1 MILRNLYR
9 NFIFGALACLMFAA
23 CSDEDYMPGGSAA
36 VRGLT
41 FVAECGDMLPQFVD
55 PQDVASRASDPKDE
69 EEKRINTLHV
79 FFFDNATGDLLHATD
94 LGFDAYQYISSN
106 ILPVPDTD
114 KAFEGALAS
123 GSIQIYALANLS
135 GGTKFK
141 TPYTPDG
148 DMHGVS
154 IEESP
159 ETDPHVYE
167 INNRTD
173 LLDWVYCPVLR
184 SEEGTPV
191 SRLPKAGMPMI
202 GERVITAADYGTNK
216 NVVIPMKALM
226 ARVDIN
232 VKLNPENESS
242 TGLPRMT
249 ITEYGVKNMPKRIP
263 FVART
268 GGTISNPDTTV
279 QLVEKELTEK
289 VNISIDKNSDV
300 VRFHYYTYENVRQ
313 PDWTALRTDGSNAIT
328 VSGDSYTINYP
339 DGVKSDDPAQ
349 TQRWKP
355 TIARDSTASAMV
367 LKAVY
372 TTHQNLTYNAQFTV
386 FMGENTYDNF
396 EVHRNRQYV
405 NNISIRGLDY
415 VRNSD
420 DGVYSFDGRVNVI
433 TDNPLYI
440 AIVNERKVDAH
451 ASALPMDLWMLLRED
466 GVNGPTGD
474 YPWKSKVTVSVPDEC
489 DWIMMKKVPR
499 RIMEGNGWKAGTGAS
514 VTSDDPNAL
523 AYFYTDMFT
532 NPSYGLS
539 KEVIVDGD
547 ADGSRS
553 RVYLYIN
560 ENVPKV
566 WDEPGY
572 GDRKTKINV
581 KYERFDEAGNQL
593 DLRERELEIEQ
604 RGLLKVNRWLN
615 NGWGS
620 SSEEMNSYMEY
631 YEEYLEHNDPLDK
644 HDMPGELYNGLE
656 WGAKFRGQR
665 VRDIVSGVDGCVVY
679 NKNQAYAYTKG
690 IISNYNND
698 YPINNVSLF
707 NDESHIPISAFHY
720 CYGKNT
726 RASDGSV
733 PDKSYG
739 WYMPGIRELEAA
751 LVQYYNTFP
760 TFREQF
766 YWSAACGATIGL
778 GSFRAEVTNEARAT
792 RVTLNGNNFTYTE
805 STEGQPGSL
814 SRGDGSNKEAHRIRA
829 FYYPET
835 H

>member
-1 MILRNLYR
+1 M
-9 NFIFGALACLMFAA
+9 
-23 CSDEDYMPGGSAA
+23 
-36 VRGLT
+36 
-41 FVAECGDMLPQFVD
+41 
-55 PQDVASRASDPKDE
+55 
-69 EEKRINTLHV
+69 
-79 FFFDNATGDLLHATD
+79 FFFDNATGELLQATD
-94 LGFDAYQYISSN
+94 LGFNAYQYISSN

-148 DMHGVS
+148 DMRGVS

-159 ETDPHVYE
+159 EDDPYVYE

-328 VSGDSYTINYP
+328 ISGDSYTINYP
-339 DGVKSDDPAQ
+339 EGVKSDDSSQ

-451 ASALPMDLWMLLRED
+451 ASVLPMDLFFLIEPPAGQEQPDSYVDVYLYDPETQTAADAPSWIRMEKINSEIMR
-466 GVNGPTGD
+466 NGGKDLDEFTYIRGLQNGD
-474 YPWKSKVTVSVPDEC
+474 VYEAFSP
-489 DWIMMKKVPR
+489 
-499 RIMEGNGWKAGTGAS
+499 GTGARKYFTDDL
-514 VTSDDPNAL
+514 VTW
-523 AYFYTDMFT
+523 T
-532 NPSYGLS
+532 LS
-539 KEVIVDGD
+539 SNTSLTVGRRS
-547 ADGSRS
+547 DGSQS
-553 RVYLYIN
+553 RVYFYIDEN
-560 ENVPKV
+560 IPTTADAAKDNVPDRMAKV
-566 WDEPGY
+566 Y
-572 GDRKTKINV
+572 IVYRNKTNGDVRRRI
-581 KYERFDEAGNQL
+581 
-593 DLRERELEIEQ
+593 LEIEQ
-604 RGLLKVNRWLN
+604 RGLLRVAGTANNRN
-615 NGWGS
+615 I
-620 SSEEMNSYMEY
+620 EFFIEY
-631 YEEYLEHNDPLDK
+631 YEEYMSHNDPLDK
-644 HDMPGELYNGLE
+644 HMMPGELYEGLPWVSPVNNQPSFATDDNYRDFISGKHATWTEVYVYPRYHSYEVYGGAEGYWMTDFMMNGRSNR
-656 WGAKFRGQR
+656 K
-665 VRDIVSGVDGCVVY
+665 DINLVKTY
-679 NKNQAYAYTKG
+679 NRTEAEQPPT
-690 IISNYNND
+690 
-698 YPINNVSLF
+698 
-707 NDESHIPISAFHY
+707 AFHY
-720 CYGKNT
+720 CYGKNKRT
-726 RASDGSV
+726 SGGAVVTG
-733 PDKSYG
+733 KSGY
-739 WYMPGIRELEAA
+739 WFLPGITDMELAMEK
-751 LVQYYNTFP
+751 YYTNFP
-760 TFREQF
+760 EFKENW
-766 YWSAACGATIGL
+766 YWSASSAKSGNNTE
-778 GSFRAEVTNEARAT
+778 SRTEARAT
-792 RVTLNGNNFTYTE
+792 MTDANGNHLGSGN
-805 STEGQPGSL
+805 GDNQPGRQARTIL
-814 SRGDGSNKEAHRIRA
+814 NRIRA
-829 FYYPET
+829 GYIYLGN
-835 H
+835 